1 LYISI
6 SLQSTSTNIDQ
17 SSLLQDMKI
26 EIEKIPNYLTK
37 RSSSF
42 RQMIHDIQLLS
53 CTTEESNHINNINEL
68 RQIAL
73 LTYKT
78 MVIQTY
84 QFLWATYLKSG
95 LGQLIIATE

>member
-1 LYISI
+1 
-6 SLQSTSTNIDQ
+6 
-17 SSLLQDMKI
+17 MKI